1 MPCIVLRRLAARSL
15 LLLAAALLIPTL
27 AQSQAIAPVLASP
40 SAALAESVPS
50 ASGPRAMQAG
60 VTRAHLESSSLAQ
73 ISLAPDPGPASRR
86 DVAWMVVGG
95 AGLVVGSIVGGDA
108 GTIIMVSGGVI
119 GLVGL
124 FRWLR

>member
-1 MPCIVLRRLAARSL
+1 
-15 LLLAAALLIPTL
+15 
-27 AQSQAIAPVLASP
+27 
-40 SAALAESVPS
+40 
-50 ASGPRAMQAG
+50 
-60 VTRAHLESSSLAQ
+60 
-73 ISLAPDPGPASRR
+73 
-86 DVAWMVVGG
+86 MVVGG